1 MGFSGSS
8 SKRHCGLTST
18 LASFAST
25 RHSHTGITHQVS
37 TLWNI
42 ANPSFVMPTRHNYQY
57 SKHDANLDHTCPS
70 LGHNPRYIMTCNCS
84 LLPAFWTNFLLNH
97 VAVRGINK
105 ADRTKPFFEF
115 SLTRT
120 REPKCAF
127 IISQHSSFTTGSVCT
142 ISYRNLIPKGNHV
155 LENGILLNSTILTS
169 TVLTSTCLLA
179 SSVNCKFFSSSWTLL
194 KYLALPR

>member
-1 MGFSGSS
+1 
-8 SKRHCGLTST
+8 
-18 LASFAST
+18 
-25 RHSHTGITHQVS
+25 
-37 TLWNI
+37 
-42 ANPSFVMPTRHNYQY
+42 MPTRHNYQY

-70 LGHNPRYIMTCNCS
+70 LGHKPRYIVTCNCS

-105 ADRTKPFFEF
+105 ADRTKTILWV
-115 SLTRT
+115 LTDPNKRAQM
-120 REPKCAF
+120 CLHYF
-127 IISQHSSFTTGSVCT
+127 QHSSFTTGSVCT
-142 ISYRNLIPKGNHV
+142 ISYRNLIHKGNHV

-169 TVLTSTCLLA
+169 TALTSTCLLA